1 MSTRN
6 HHTTL
11 VMAFSDGSHGT
22 VQFGSTHPG
31 FTELRA
37 AFQSPRLVKA
47 WVIHGRVVQTY
58 SEDELRALRP
68 HRKSRT

>member
-11 VMAFSDGSHGT
+11 VMAFADGSHGT
-22 VQFGSTHPG
+22 VQFGSAHPG
-31 FTELRA
+31 FTDLRGHLS
-37 AFQSPRLVKA
+37 SPALVKA

-58 SEDELRALRP
+58 SEEELRALRP